1 MINNKPAYLINL
13 DLLQKYHFMLLDL
26 DTGLNK
32 SAFRY
37 SFEINTN
44 SLKHVSNR
52 NQRGQF
58 DLN

>member
-1 MINNKPAYLINL
+1 MIKNKPKYLIHL

-26 DTGLNK
+26 DTCLNK

-37 SFEINTN
+37 SFETNTN
-44 SLKHVSNR
+44 SPQHVSNH
-52 NQRGQF
+52 NQRGKF